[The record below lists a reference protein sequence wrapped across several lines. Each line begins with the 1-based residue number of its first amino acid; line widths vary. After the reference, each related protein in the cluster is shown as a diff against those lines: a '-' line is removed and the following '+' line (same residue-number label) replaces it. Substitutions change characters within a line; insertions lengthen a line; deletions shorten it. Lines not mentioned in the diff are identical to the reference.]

1 MRISDWSSD
10 VCSSDLP
17 PNRIRKRSRK
27 ARRPV
32 RPAGWSSRS
41 IPISCSQPSI
51 ASLAD
56 AMSKVDLSQFH
67 QTFFDESLE
76 GLDAMESALLK
87 LDTGATD
94 AELVNTI
101 FRAAHSIKGGSATFR
116 FQEVAAFTHVA
127 EELLDGVRSGKRAV
141 TAEVIEMLLRCVD
154 ALRGMLERARG
165 GQASANVSTDALLA
179 AVGQQLAAG
188 SVASGPVIDRTAS
201 GQIGRAHV

>member
-1 MRISDWSSD
+1 MRISDWSSY
-10 VCSSDLP
+10 VCSSDL
-17 PNRIRKRSRK
+17 
-27 ARRPV
+27 
-32 RPAGWSSRS
+32 
-41 IPISCSQPSI
+41 PSI

-116 FQEVAAFTHVA
+116 FQEVAAFTHV
-127 EELLDGVRSGKRAV
+127 DRK
-141 TAEVIEMLLRCVD
+141 
-154 ALRGMLERARG
+154 
-165 GQASANVSTDALLA
+165 STRLNT
-179 AVGQQLAAG
+179 
-188 SVASGPVIDRTAS
+188 S
-201 GQIGRAHV
+201 H